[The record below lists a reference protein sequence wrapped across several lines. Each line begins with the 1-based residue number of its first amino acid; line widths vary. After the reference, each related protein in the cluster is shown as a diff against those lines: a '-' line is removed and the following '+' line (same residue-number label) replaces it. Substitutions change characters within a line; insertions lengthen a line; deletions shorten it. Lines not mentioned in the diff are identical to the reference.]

1 MDELLI
7 EYLEDLKSVGF
18 AEDER
23 FPDFLFTFISNDFDD
38 NYYQRG
44 LADSKLLK
52 DAKKIRRKYNDFFDY
67 VDALE
72 TYREYVALLEEK
84 HGIPIKSI
92 RLGASTGLID
102 DYVPPKPKLKNTK
115 KNRMI
120 ISSDVMPSRQVVDTP
135 DPETVMEYAR
145 RAFPKEDGKSLTHG
159 DMMGKV
165 DKKYRK
171 EFKNM
176 SEELAGRNRKRNMYR
191 ASSNAEIDFILNYI
205 NNANAHNYSTSG
217 YDKGTDRALTEIIE
231 EIQIERTIPEELLE
245 YRSQPH
251 TKYLRNSRVVDRD
264 DEIQVEVMKALYEMG
279 VDVFGAYGKDMS
291 KTAVKMVRS
300 AVGATGPLTKKERK
314 KAKKQ
319 AKKEKERLANKRNN
333 DALLEKT
340 LLRNRYSFST
350 DGNAISMRMS
360 DLIRNDD

>member
-7 EYLEDLKSVGF
+7 EYLEDLKAVGS

-23 FPDFLFTFISNDFDD
+23 FPDFLFTFIANDFDD

-52 DAKKIRRKYNDFFDY
+52 DAKRIRRKYNDFFDY
-67 VDALE
+67 IDALE
-72 TYREYVALLEEK
+72 IYREYVDLLEEK

-92 RLGASTGLID
+92 RIGASTGLID

-120 ISSDVMPSRQVVDTP
+120 IDSGVMPSRQVVDTP
-135 DPETVMEYAR
+135 DPQVIMEYAR
-145 RAFPKEDGKSLTHG
+145 KAFPKDDGSSMVHADLL
-159 DMMGKV
+159 GKV

-171 EFKNM
+171 QFKSM
-176 SEELAGRNRKRNMYR
+176 SEELAGRNRRRNMYR

-217 YDKGTDRALTEIIE
+217 YDSGTDKSLSEVIE
-231 EIQIERTIPEELLE
+231 EIRIEQDIPEELLE
-245 YRSQPH
+245 YRNRPH

-264 DEIQVEVMKALYEMG
+264 EEIQVEVMKALYEMG
-279 VDVFGAYGKDMS
+279 VDVFNSYGKDMS

-300 AVGATGPLTKKERK
+300 AVGATGPLTKKEKK
-314 KAKKQ
+314 KAKKA

-333 DALLEKT
+333 DALLERT
-340 LLRNRYSFST
+340 LLKNRYSFST

-360 DLIRNDD
+360 DLIRDDD